1 MTATVANEFKK
12 LLARIPKET
21 LKNVWFFPIRR
32 DKKNPEVPGGTI
44 LKGNLYYRL
53 SPLLAIKRLKAS
65 GNVGIY
71 GLPGGLMFLDL
82 DMEKGQLKAS
92 NEFLS
97 KIKPTFTVKTR
108 NGGLQYY
115 YLNDGHYSNQI
126 LKENGK
132 EIVEI
137 RADWQYVVSCGSYVT
152 PDDNG
157 NGDGTYRVL
166 YDVPIVPF
174 SGLDEYIQSNGQAKD
189 TEIKTFTKATEEKDK
204 VDFKAYK
211 KKLRRAGKKEK
222 LLTPKEIN
230 ELRERI
236 QERIKCRLKIT
247 SP

>member
-1 MTATVANEFKK
+1 MTATVANEFRK

-21 LKNVWFFPIRR
+21 LKNVWLFPIRR

-44 LKGNLYYRL
+44 LKGNLAYRL
-53 SPLLAIKRLKAS
+53 SPGSSIQRLKGG

-71 GLPGGLMFLDL
+71 GLSGGLMFLDL
-82 DMEKGQLKAS
+82 DMEKGCLKAS

-97 KIKPTFTVKTR
+97 KIVPSFCVKTR
-108 NGGLQYY
+108 NGGFQYY
-115 YLNDGHYSNQI
+115 YLNDGKYPNQL

-132 EIVEI
+132 EIGEL
-137 RADWQYVVSCGSYVT
+137 RTDWQYVVSVGSYVT

-174 SGLDEYIQSNGQAKD
+174 SGLDEYIQSNDKAKD
-189 TEIKTFTKATEEKDK
+189 TEIKTFSKVTEKKDR
-204 VDFKAYK
+204 VDIKDYK
-211 KKLRRAGKKEK
+211 RKLRKEGKKER
-222 LLTPKEIN
+222 LLGKKDIN

-236 QERIKCRLKIT
+236 RARKNHGIV
-247 SP
+247 